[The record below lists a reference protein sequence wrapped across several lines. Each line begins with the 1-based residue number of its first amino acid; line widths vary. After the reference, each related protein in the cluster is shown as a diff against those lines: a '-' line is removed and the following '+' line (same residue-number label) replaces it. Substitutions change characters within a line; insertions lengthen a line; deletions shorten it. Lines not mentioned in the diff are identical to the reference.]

1 MALRTDPRGP
11 IEIRRAT
18 ETDLTEWR
26 GLRALLWPSCPSTA
40 HRKEVTEYLGEGK
53 R

>member
-1 MALRTDPRGP
+1 MGLRTDPSGP